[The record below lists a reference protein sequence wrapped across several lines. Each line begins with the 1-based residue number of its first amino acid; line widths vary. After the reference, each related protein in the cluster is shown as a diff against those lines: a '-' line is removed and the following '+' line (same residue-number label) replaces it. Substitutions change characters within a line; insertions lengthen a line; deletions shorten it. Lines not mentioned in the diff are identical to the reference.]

1 MFELLEHTAD
11 IGFRV
16 RARSRAELFE
26 AAAEALISVAFEVEP
41 VEPRHRYALEAGGHD
56 AESLLINWLSEVL
69 YLWDARRLALR
80 DFRVRELTAERVAGE
95 ARGEPFDPARH
106 RAKLVVKGV
115 TYHQLRTGED
125 EQGWYAQVFLDV

>member
-16 RARSRAELFE
+16 RARSQAELFE
-26 AAAEALISVAFEVEP
+26 AAAAVLISLALEVEP
-41 VEPRHRYALEAGGHD
+41 VEPRHRYALEASGHD

-80 DFRVRELTAERVAGE
+80 HFRVRELTSERVAGE

-125 EQGWYAQVFLDV
+125 EQGWYAQVFLDI